1 MSTTCS
7 DDVSELLLYEFIF
20 TMWIHLHNGS
30 ISIHS
35 TWQLLVSIHIHVIF
49 PNVSWSVMVP
59 NPVCRS
65 SRSRD
70 STCLLCELSADHH
83 NMKVVELYSG
93 GFYFKSIED
102 RKKTVCELRQHSM
115 I

>member
-7 DDVSELLLYEFIF
+7 DDVSELLLYGFIS

-35 TWQLLVSIHIHVIF
+35 TWQLLVSIHIHAIF

-59 NPVCRS
+59 NPEGGGIVVRVQYVVRGVAATILRTTAIRMGIVDCH
-65 SRSRD
+65 
-70 STCLLCELSADHH
+70 CELG
-83 NMKVVELYSG
+83 LY
-93 GFYFKSIED
+93 I
-102 RKKTVCELRQHSM
+102 
-115 I
+115 